1 MTQPGRI
8 LLSDTRGI
16 AKPSGALPGQA
27 KGGESS
33 DFHPAAFLD
42 ADFNQLLAE
51 IGRSVAV
58 AEQPQD
64 LIASCAQRLIA
75 WLSLIEMPKDG
86 EVEASTDFLPETA
99 PVLFGRTIAPDPV
112 STLGE
117 FVFRIAAEHAEA

>member
-8 LLSDTRGI
+8 LLSDTGGL

-27 KGGESS
+27 KGRKSR
-33 DFHPAAFLD
+33 DFCSTAFVN
-42 ADFNQLLAE
+42 ADFCQLFAE

>member
-8 LLSDTRGI
+8 LLSDTGGL

-75 WLSLIEMPKDG
+75 WLSLIETPKDG
-86 EVEASTDFLPETA
+86 EVEECTNFVPETF
-99 PVLFGRTIAPDPV
+99 PVLLGKTITPDPV
-112 STLGE
+112 LTLGE